1 MQVVPIQQLVK
12 PQLVDADLLIVEDEN
27 KHSWTQECNNCHKTI
42 WWNKCVRHRRTK
54 RCVPLDSEYIPDTGM
69 IPRRHLCMKGGV
81 KKWINKYEPKVNV
94 GNFYRDNVVREKEN
108 NITKQAKID
117 RYNKLT
123 GYGYV
128 EHNKQTDLSYVK
140 QWESY
145 SFEY

>member
-12 PQLVDADLLIVEDEN
+12 PELLDSDIQVIEDEN

-69 IPRRHLCMKGGV
+69 IPRRHLCMKSGV
-81 KKWINKYEPKVNV
+81 KKWLNMYDDKD
-94 GNFYRDNVVREKEN
+94 NFWRDNVVKDKDN
-108 NITKQAKID
+108 SVMKQAKID

-128 EHNKQTDLSYVK
+128 DGNKGTDLSYVK
-140 QWESY
+140 KWEEHT
-145 SFEY
+145 FEY